1 MSEFDRPINY
11 DRDVIMRYNKDL
23 VDDEDYINQK
33 NEILNNKIKDEHNI
47 KLEGNEYNPLFTPE
61 SLIQNQ
67 FNVSRPNFIKTQ
79 EFNPYLN
86 FLKNK
91 GLDNQD
97 NIKVRYNVEYI
108 NIDSLNR
115 NKIPR
120 NLPKFTYDLT
130 ENPLSLVNNKLQIK
144 LDDEQ
149 IKNVNIGDKFSLTN
163 IKSYE
168 TVYSAYDDNKNTI
181 LSFIKDK
188 KYIQINTNAN
198 INVTDSLKSYLKY
211 FDTTKVY
218 IKISGVQGVKVNNY
232 FEVQNTNP
240 YDSTA
245 NNTYTKVVQYNN
257 DPEISY
263 IGNIPVSFIN
273 NMHQIYL
280 VPPGET
286 DLLFDPNKFYIL
298 LPFASDGTNIITSS
312 DTNNNNYN
320 ITFNFYHYN
329 FIPIN
334 ELEADYPINNEHVK
348 GFHIIK
354 SINLANSYITTDIYP
369 PIDSNL
375 INTDNYKYLNFG
387 GNSIYLSIIDKIE
400 YSYPNQNNYTINL
413 NKAYNNVVQI
423 KIIDSIFKNP
433 GKTFYNTGSGKN
445 NRLYFQSIE
454 NIEDIQYIEIDEG
467 KYNFNTLKNIIETKF
482 SQKLRKIDTSNFGY
496 DLKYNVNINI
506 NEDTNVITFTSY
518 KSKTLQTPI
527 NNVDPVINTNDSGI
541 GEGTY
546 TIVIDHQNHGIY
558 DDTTVALFSGF
569 IDHLGISASY
579 LNGLHQITVI
589 DKNRYSFVLNNVN
602 LTAQKTLTNG
612 GRNVTVFVPSPIK
625 FYFNYSDTLGTA
637 LGFRNPGYA
646 SSITD
651 FNYII
656 KNSDP
661 YLNELE
667 YDVNGDK
674 IIIKNKSIKL
684 YKFDYFLLECSITNL
699 LSNANTKKN
708 FFTKF
713 RITDD
718 KIISNEITQTASFFY
733 DPIYELDKITFK
745 FYNPDNT
752 LIEFDDN
759 DHSFTLEITTIDNI
773 PELTNINSTRSLVK

>member
-1 MSEFDRPINY
+1 MSNYDRPINY
-11 DRDVIMRYNKDL
+11 ERDVIMKYDKNL

-33 NEILNNKIKDEHNI
+33 NDILNKKINEEHNI
-47 KLEGNEYNPLFTPE
+47 KLEANDYNPLFTPD

-67 FNVSRPNFIKTQ
+67 FNNSRPSYIKTE

-86 FLKNK
+86 FLKKK
-91 GLDNQD
+91 GLDDQN

-120 NLPKFTYDLT
+120 NLPKVTYDLV
-130 ENPLSLVNNKLQIK
+130 ENPLSIVNNKLQIK
-144 LDDEQ
+144 LNEQQ
-149 IKNVNIGDKFSLTN
+149 IKNISIGDKISLTN
-163 IKSYE
+163 IKPFE
-168 TVYSAYDDNKNTI
+168 KIYSAYYDDKNTI
-181 LSFIKDK
+181 LTFTENK

-198 INVTDSLKSYLKY
+198 INVTDTLKSYLKY

-218 IKISGVQGVKVNNY
+218 IKISGVQGVKINNY
-232 FEVQNTNP
+232 FEIENKNP

-245 NNTYTKVVQYNN
+245 NNKYIKVVQNNN

-273 NMHQIYL
+273 NVHQIYL

-286 DLLFDPNKFYIL
+286 DVLFDENKFYIL
-298 LPFASDGTNIITSS
+298 MPFASDGTNIITSS
-312 DTNNNNYN
+312 DSNNSNYN

-334 ELEADYPINNEHVK
+334 EIEADYPINNEHIR
-348 GFHIIK
+348 GFHIVK
-354 SINLANSYITTDIYP
+354 SINLTNNYIITDIYP
-369 PIDSNL
+369 PIDLNY
-375 INTDNYKYLNFG
+375 INNDNYKYLNFG
-387 GNSIYLSIIDKIE
+387 GNSIYFSIIDKIE
-400 YSYPNQNNYTINL
+400 YSYPNQNSYIINL
-413 NKAYNNVVQI
+413 NQAYNNVVQI
-423 KIIDSIFKNP
+423 KIIDSVFKNP

-467 KYNFNTLKNIIETKF
+467 IYTNDTLKTTIETKF
-482 SQKLRKIDTSNFGY
+482 SQNSRKINTANFGY
-496 DLKYNVNINI
+496 DLKYNMNVNIN
-506 NEDTNVITFTSY
+506 ESTNVITFTSY

-527 NNVDPVINTNDSGI
+527 NNIDPVININDSGI

-546 TIVIDHQNHGIY
+546 TVVIDHLDHGVY

-569 IDHLGISASY
+569 IEHLGISASY
-579 LNGLHQITVI
+579 LNGLHQINVI
-589 DKNRYSFVLNNVN
+589 DKNRYRFVLNNVN
-602 LTAQKTLTNG
+602 LTPQKTLTNG

-625 FYFNYSDTLGTA
+625 FYFNYPDTVGTT
-637 LGFRNPGYA
+637 LGFRNPGYD
-646 SSITD
+646 SSVTN

-674 IIIKNKSIKL
+674 VIIKNKSIKL
-684 YKFDYFLLECSITNL
+684 YKYDYFLMECNIVNL

-713 RITDD
+713 RITGDN
-718 KIISNEITQTASFFY
+718 IISSELTETSAFFY
-733 DPIYELDKITFK
+733 DPIYELDKIGLK

-752 LIEFDDN
+752 LVEFDDN

>member
-1 MSEFDRPINY
+1 MSEYNRPINY
-11 DRDVIMRYNKDL
+11 ERDVIMKYNKDL
-23 VDDEDYINQK
+23 VNDEDYINQK
-33 NEILNNKIKDEHNI
+33 NEILNNKIQEEHNI
-47 KLEGNEYNPLFTPE
+47 KLEANEYNPLFTPE

-67 FNVSRPNFIKTQ
+67 FSASRPTFVKTE

-91 GLDNQD
+91 GLDKQD

-120 NLPKFTYDLT
+120 NLPKYTYDLV
-130 ENPLSLVNNKLQIK
+130 ENPLTIINNKLQIK
-144 LDDEQ
+144 LDDQQ
-149 IKNVNIGDKFSLTN
+149 IKNINIGDKFSLTN
-163 IKSYE
+163 IKPFE
-168 TVYSAYDDNKNTI
+168 KIYSSYDDDKNTI
-181 LSFIKDK
+181 LTFIKDK

-198 INVTDSLKSYLKY
+198 INVTDTLKSYLKY

-218 IKISGVQGVKVNNY
+218 IKISGVQGVKINNY

-245 NNTYTKVVQYNN
+245 NNIYNKIIQYSN

-273 NMHQIYL
+273 NVHQIYL

-286 DLLFDPNKFYIL
+286 DILFDENKFYIL
-298 LPFASDGTNIITSS
+298 LPFESDGTNIITTT

-320 ITFNFYHYN
+320 ITLNFYHYN

-334 ELEADYPINNEHVK
+334 ELEADYPINNEHIR

-354 SINLANSYITTDIYP
+354 SINLANNYITTDIYP
-369 PIDSNL
+369 PIDLNL
-375 INTDNYKYLNFG
+375 INNDNYKYLNFG
-387 GNSIYLSIIDKIE
+387 GNSIYLNIIDKIE
-400 YSYPNQNNYTINL
+400 YSYPNQNSYIINL

-423 KIIDSIFKNP
+423 KIIDAVFKNP
-433 GKTFYNTGSGKN
+433 GKTFYNTGTGKN

-467 KYNFNTLKNIIETKF
+467 KYIFNTLKNIIETKF
-482 SQKLRKIDTSNFGY
+482 SQISRKINTSNFGY
-496 DLKYNVNINI
+496 DLKYNINVNINE
-506 NEDTNVITFTSY
+506 NTNVITFTSY
-518 KSKTLQTPI
+518 KSKTLETPI
-527 NNVDPVINTNDSGI
+527 NNIDPVINTNDPGI

-558 DDTTVALFSGF
+558 DDTPIVLFSGF

-579 LNGLHQITVI
+579 LNGLHEITVI
-589 DKNRYSFVLNNVN
+589 DKNRYSFILKNVN
-602 LTAQKTLTNG
+602 LTSQKTLTNG

-625 FYFNYSDTLGTA
+625 FYFNYSDTMGTA

-646 SSITD
+646 SSVTD

-667 YDVNGDK
+667 YDVNGDR
-674 IIIKNKSIKL
+674 IIITNKSIKL
-684 YKFDYFLLECSITNL
+684 YKFDYFLMECSIINL

-713 RITDD
+713 RITED
-718 KIISNEITQTASFFY
+718 KIISNEITQTSSFFY

-752 LIEFDDN
+752 LVEFDDN